1 MINNYSAYSLGDFVN
16 IVSDIG
22 KRNSAVANTPP
33 VLWFRGQRK
42 YDWDLEPIIFRTIAR
57 ERLKTEENARLEHF
71 MAKNTHYFGR
81 EFTCKS
87 EWLEVMQ
94 HHAVKT
100 RMLDW
105 SESAMHSLIFTLECF
120 FKSDTHLDADRKS
133 AMPCMWVFEPQKWNR
148 YVIENI
154 IKDAE
159 IQKTVLDLYDNQ
171 SDKSEAQKRIDQ
183 MIAGGSSDLEVHSA
197 EHLSW
202 IFNLAQIENTAME
215 FQNNSKLY
223 LMQENELPFLYFMLY
238 TIYIL
243 MKKVSVD
250 KVQPLAVTVPYHS
263 ERIRSQKGVF
273 AVFPNYKIE
282 GTVAVAKKMGIN
294 LLAMQNMDK
303 INHCLHRIKLYNPHK
318 IAYEMMNQGM
328 NVSWLY
334 PEMPVVSNEIEARK
348 ITI

>member
-133 AMPCMWVFEPQKWNR
+133 AMPCMWVFEAQKWNR

-183 MIAGGSSDLEVHSA
+183 IIAGGSSDSDGYVNQLHELAKDDSRIIFTGFVQGRELEELYSNAYVYCLPS
-197 EHLSW
+197 ELEGMPLS
-202 IFNLAQIENTAME
+202 LLEAMSYGNCCLTSDIPE
-215 FQNNSKLY
+215 C
-223 LMQENELPFLYFMLY
+223 
-238 TIYIL
+238 
-243 MKKVSVD
+243 VD
-250 KVQPLAVTVPYHS
+250 V
-263 ERIRSQKGVF
+263 IRDKGVSF
-273 AVFPNYKIE
+273 ITNDKGDLIRELQRLDNEPDVVENYRKQSADYICNKYNWDDV
-282 GTVAVAKKMGIN
+282 TNRTLN
-294 LLAMQNMDK
+294 LYRGDSDENSAN
-303 INHCLHRIKLYNPHK
+303 
-318 IAYEMMNQGM
+318 
-328 NVSWLY
+328 
-334 PEMPVVSNEIEARK
+334 
-348 ITI
+348 